1 VAKNQGIKSK
11 NKREVGYRQGQQR
24 QRKVP
29 AGVAQLGQRQGNHI
43 TDSGSTRYGGVSINA
58 GVGIKSE
65 LGNAKALE
73 LAGKGKAGPGAGRE
87 VMPSGSQCM
96 TGPVN
101 RGEPMPKAKALWPGW
116 ESKR

>member
-1 VAKNQGIKSK
+1 MAKNQGIKSK

-29 AGVAQLGQRQGNHI
+29 AGVAQLGQRQSNHI
-43 TDSGSTRYGGVSINA
+43 TDGGSTRYGGVEINA
-58 GVGIKSE
+58 GVGFKSE

-87 VMPSGSQCM
+87 IMPSGSQCM

-101 RGEPMPKAKALWPGW
+101 RGEPMTPKREIFPGFG
-116 ESKR
+116 KR